1 MIYLKGF
8 ETFLEK
14 KKEVTCNYY
23 DNLKQSPN
31 RESFFKNLTG
41 DQKKRLLQEAGN
53 ILNKCKKEL
62 IGWYK
67 NPDTIK
73 KFDDENEFVDWLTYF
88 PQLIGDALDG
98 EVISDYEDS
107 PDLIKK
113 RDDKKIR
120 ESLDEWI
127 NSLKCI
133 IHFNKNT
140 SEVPNSWAYYS
151 PGKKYVY
158 VNLYEFYSD
167 DSPGRENLV
176 NTIRHEMMH
185 AIDWFLQSWGV
196 KTYDK
201 THLSPKDQD
210 EYYKIYNINDK
221 DQFARLQNFRIN
233 FGIKPIE
240 NAKSIGNKL
249 IQAFKSGKI
258 KSDAWKFDLYNDSI
272 NTYFVFIPKETKVVY
287 TPQLLK
293 QAFSYMKRVK
303 MPVKTNLDSES
314 TSVNKSNIRKLNKP
328 EEKADTFKFLMNKK
342 NSLERTDYIY
352 NILYKPTDWNNF
364 KNVKTIK
371 DKFVVDGAND
381 FESLQLFSNFS
392 TDGWN
397 FPEGGGTDILVFVD
411 LNKLT
416 EFNNATVKVD
426 NKEGVASKTA

>member
-8 ETFLEK
+8 ETFLEN
-14 KKEVTCNYY
+14 KKEVTCSYY
-23 DNLKQSPN
+23 DNLKPSPN
-31 RESFFKNLTG
+31 REIFFKNLNP
-41 DQKKRLLQEAGN
+41 DKKKKVLQEAGN
-53 ILNKCKKEL
+53 ILGKCKKEL

-73 KFDDENEFVDWLTYF
+73 KFDDEEEFTDWLNFY

-98 EVISDYEDS
+98 KVISDYEDN
-107 PDLIKK
+107 PDLYKK
-113 RDDKKIR
+113 WDTQEIR
-120 ESLDEWI
+120 ESLDNWI

-133 IHFNKNT
+133 MHFNKST
-140 SEVPNSWAYYS
+140 SGVPNSWGYYS
-151 PGKKYVY
+151 PGGKYVY

-167 DSPGRENLV
+167 DNSGRENLV

-185 AIDWFLQSWGV
+185 AIDYYLRSYGI

-201 THLSPKDQD
+201 THSNTKSQD
-210 EYYKIYNINDK
+210 EYNRIYNINDK
-221 DQFARLQNFRIN
+221 DQFARLQNFRIK

-240 NAKSIGNKL
+240 NSKSIGNKL

-258 KSDAWKFDLYNDSI
+258 KSDAWKFDLYNNS
-272 NTYFVFIPKETKVVY
+272 NSTYFVFIPKETKVVY
-287 TPQLLK
+287 TPDMLRG
-293 QAFSYMKRVK
+293 AFAYMKRVK
-303 MPVKTNLDSES
+303 MPIKTNSDSES
-314 TSVNKSNIRKLNKP
+314 TSVSKSNLRGLNQPTKP
-328 EEKADTFKFLMNKK
+328 LDTFKFLLNKK

-364 KNVKTIK
+364 KDVGTIK

-381 FESLQLFSNFS
+381 FETLQLFSNFS

-397 FPEGGGTDILVFVD
+397 FKKESGVEILVFVD

-416 EFNNATVKVD
+416 DFIK
-426 NKEGVASKTA
+426 K